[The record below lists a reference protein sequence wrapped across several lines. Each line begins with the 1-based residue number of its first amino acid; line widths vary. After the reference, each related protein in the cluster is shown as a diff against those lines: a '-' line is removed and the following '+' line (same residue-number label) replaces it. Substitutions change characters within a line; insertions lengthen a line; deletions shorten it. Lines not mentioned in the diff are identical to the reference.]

1 MTQAPAL
8 DEVSVTGGIITDH
21 RPLDFHTL
29 GVAGC
34 IDRLTEPLRRQGTA
48 IRWETPHHG
57 IEITAASA
65 ALLYHAAQEALSNA
79 FKHAQP
85 TEITIRLAAVYHGI
99 RLTVT
104 DDGRGFDS
112 TAKGGRNR
120 GFGLRLMS
128 IAVHEAGGAITI
140 DSSPGNGARL
150 TITLPLD

>member
-1 MTQAPAL
+1 MTQALAL
-8 DEVSVTGGIITDH
+8 DEVSVTGGIIIDR

-48 IRWETPHHG
+48 IGWETPHHG
-57 IEITAASA
+57 IEIAAASA

-85 TEITIRLAAVYHGI
+85 TEITIRLAAVYHGM
-99 RLTVT
+99 RLTIT
-104 DDGRGFDS
+104 DNGRGFDINS
-112 TAKGGRNR
+112 TSDRPR

-128 IAVHEAGGAITI
+128 IAVHEAGGTITI
-140 DSSPGNGARL
+140 DSTPGNGVRL